1 MIMIMLANDRTHA
14 TVDIRTLVS
23 AVLGVKTRIVHL
35 LSRHLSNYCIQKS
48 EICTSKDSVCE
59 GVKKREA
66 CCQCRVRSLVD
77 RVVSS

>member
-14 TVDIRTLVS
+14 TVDTKTLLS
-23 AVLGVKTRIVHL
+23 AVLGVKNRIVHL

-48 EICTSKDSVCE
+48 EIYTSKDSVCE

-66 CCQCRVRSLVD
+66 CCQCSVRSSVD
-77 RVVSS
+77 VVV